1 MLKTLAEA
9 TQIELMKMPAG
20 EKIDSLDNSKASAY
34 IGKLTILEQPPYILQ
49 NIMYTDLAFILL
61 YLIGLVYVLFGSS
74 PPLILKKTTLI
85 LFEVFFIDQ
94 NILIYRTLGYFSLD
108 SEKDFYDYLS
118 LIVAMMIQFI
128 QVHYLLSIYIKS
140 KGLIIP
146 EHKPIEKKQPQ
157 SP

>member
-1 MLKTLAEA
+1 
-9 TQIELMKMPAG
+9 
-20 EKIDSLDNSKASAY
+20 
-34 IGKLTILEQPPYILQ
+34 
-49 NIMYTDLAFILL
+49 MYTDLAFILL

-108 SEKDFYDYLS
+108 SEMDFYDYLS

-128 QVHYLLSIYIKS
+128 QVHYLLSIYLKS

>member
-1 MLKTLAEA
+1 
-9 TQIELMKMPAG
+9 MKMPAG

-34 IGKLTILEQPPYILQ
+34 KGKLTILEQPPYILQ
-49 NIMYTDLAFILL
+49 NIMYTDLAFILF
-61 YLIGLVYVLFGSS
+61 YLIGSVYVFLGRS
-74 PPLILKKTTLI
+74 PPLFIKKTTLI
-85 LFEVFFIDQ
+85 FFEVFFIDQ
-94 NILIYRTLGYFSLD
+94 NILIYRTLGYLSLD

-118 LIVAMMIQFI
+118 LLVSMMIQFI

-146 EHKPIEKKQPQ
+146 DHKPVEKKQPQ